1 MRPFKN
7 IEEFKEKTGFSVGD
21 VIITRVVQDWTKSSD
36 KFALKERLITG
47 FDHYTGKVYFGLDW
61 YSVDDLFKTYEYL
74 KDGKWLPFG
83 VEVPEET
90 ENKKNAKFK
99 VGHMYKDAD
108 KDGVFMVTAKY
119 TSPHDNKTYL
129 IIQRLSLHQI
139 GQIICLIRK
148 DENEDEFIDRYTVD
162 YRPVKCSAKDE
173 VEKIEKEIPLY

>member
-1 MRPFKN
+1 MIRPFKN
-7 IEEFKEKTGFSVGD
+7 IEELQTKTAIFVGD
-21 VIITRVVQDWTKSSD
+21 VLPIRVKQDI
-36 KFALKERLITG
+36 FPKEL
-47 FDHYTGKVYFGLDW
+47 YFH
-61 YSVDDLFKTYEYL
+61 
-74 KDGKWLPFG
+74 KWLVTELNFSNKTVGLGTHLYPLEDLYKNFEFQKDNKWQSFG

-162 YRPVKCSAKDE
+162 YRSVKCSAKDE